1 MFSFR
6 HNFTARSHNH
16 SARNLLSVLL
26 ATVLCSLGTGLAT
39 APAQATV
46 VGVNPDITW
55 GISQSEVVRE
65 VALIKAAG
73 VTTVR
78 ASVDLSGA
86 EYAGPGQLNMSY
98 LNSIDYDIA
107 TARSAGLNVL
117 LEFDRTPYWASA
129 DPNKYTDSSGGMHWN
144 PYWKYSNPQDYA
156 NIVGELVNHF
166 KGMGIND
173 YEIWNE
179 PNNPSFW
186 PSGVNAAEYTE
197 LLKDSYPAVKA
208 ADPSATVLTGGL
220 MDQGSTYQYLQEMY
234 NAGARGSY
242 DVASFHIYPGGDPTQ
257 CAHESNGRP
266 SENSF
271 CMLEGLHAEMTANG
285 DSSPIWVTELGW
297 STCTQG
303 YCVSPQQQASYMI
316 SAYKLL
322 STPKYSFVQSA
333 FFYQMRDLYWETS
346 NAGWESSLG
355 MFNRDW
361 TPKPSYAALQAIGT
375 GQVTGTETETAPGTG
390 SVPGSGSGSGPVTVP
405 VSGVVEKASPPV
417 STPPAATP
425 PVAKPPAASSP
436 VTTPPPVATHKHNR
450 HHGPK
455 AVSAS
460 ALSSTSASSAGLGY
474 VAISLNVKKPH
485 KSLHARSLLALGGV
499 SGSRTGEIVLSL
511 RHRVHGRW
519 VSAGRRIV
527 HLSRTGRY
535 STALRLAR
543 GSWRVSAVYGTAHSH
558 GIAFR
563 VR

>member
-6 HNFTARSHNH
+6 HNFNAGKI
-16 SARNLLSVLL
+16 LSVLA
-26 ATVLCSLGTGLAT
+26 ATVLCALASGLAS
-39 APAQATV
+39 ASAQATV

-129 DPNKYTDSSGGMHWN
+129 DPSKYTDSSGGLHWN

-166 KGMGIND
+166 KGMGVND

-197 LLKDSYPAVKA
+197 LLKDAYPAVKA

-266 SENSF
+266 SESSF
-271 CMLEGLHAEMTANG
+271 CLLEGLRAEMTANG
-285 DSSPIWVTELGW
+285 DSSPVWVTELGW
-297 STCTQG
+297 STCTQSD
-303 YCVSPQQQASYMI
+303 CVTPQQQASYMI

-346 NAGWESSLG
+346 NTSWESSLG

-375 GQVTGTETETAPGTG
+375 GQITGTETETTSGAG
-390 SVPGSGSGSGPVTVP
+390 SSSTPESGSGSGPVTVP
-405 VSGVVEKASPPV
+405 VSGVVEKASSPATTPPV
-417 STPPAATP
+417 ATP
-425 PVAKPPAASSP
+425 PVVKPPATSSP
-436 VTTPPPVATHKHNR
+436 VTTPTPVATHKHNR
-450 HHGPK
+450 RHGAN
-455 AVSAS
+455 AVSA
-460 ALSSTSASSAGLGY
+460 STSASSSTSSAGLSY

-485 KSLHARSLLALGGV
+485 KSLRARSVQALGSV
-499 SGSRTGEIVLSL
+499 SGSKTGEIVLSL

-519 VSAGRRIV
+519 VSAGKRIV
-527 HLSRTGRY
+527 RLSRTGRY
-535 STALRLAR
+535 STVLRLAL
-543 GSWRVSAVYGTAHSH
+543 GSWRVSAVYATAHSH
-558 GIAFR
+558 SIAFR
-563 VR
+563 VL

>member
-1 MFSFR
+1 MFPFH
-6 HNFTARSHNH
+6 HNFDAHRI
-16 SARNLLSVLL
+16 LSGL
-26 ATVLCSLGTGLAT
+26 AATGLCALAAGLSS

-46 VGVNPDITW
+46 VGVNPEITW
-55 GISQSEVVRE
+55 GISQSEIAHE
-65 VALIKAAG
+65 VTLIKAAG

-98 LNSIDYDIA
+98 LNSIDYA
-107 TARSAGLNVL
+107 VVTARSAGLNVL

-129 DPNKYTDSSGGMHWN
+129 DPSKYTDSSGGLHWN

-166 KGMGIND
+166 KGMGVSA
-173 YEIWNE
+173 YEVWNE

-197 LLKDSYPAVKA
+197 LLKDSYPAIKA
-208 ADPSATVLTGGL
+208 ADPNATVVMAGL
-220 MDQGSTYQYLQEMY
+220 MDHGSTYQYLQEMY
-234 NAGARGSY
+234 NAGARGSF

-271 CMLEGLHAEMTANG
+271 CLLEGLHSEMAANDD
-285 DSSPIWVTELGW
+285 DSPVWVTELGW
-297 STCTQG
+297 STCTQSD
-303 YCVSPQQQASYMI
+303 CVSPQQQASYMI

-322 STPKYSFVQSA
+322 NTPKYSFVQSA

-346 NAGWESSLG
+346 NASWESSLG

-361 TPKPSYAALQAIGT
+361 TPKPAYAALQAIGT
-375 GQVTGTETETAPGTG
+375 GQITGTETEIASST
-390 SVPGSGSGSGPVTVP
+390 GSGSTLESGSRSGPVTVP
-405 VSGVVEKASPPV
+405 VSGVVEEASPPV
-417 STPPAATP
+417 STPPAVKP
-425 PVAKPPAASSP
+425 SVAGSP
-436 VTTPPPVATHKHNR
+436 VTSPLPGAMHKHNR
-450 HHGPK
+450 RHDTN

-460 ALSSTSASSAGLGY
+460 SSRSSADLSY
-474 VAISLNVKKPH
+474 VAISLNVKKGH
-485 KSLHARSLLALGGV
+485 RSVRARGISTLGRV
-499 SGSRTGEIVLSL
+499 SGPRSGEIVLSL

-519 VSAGRRIV
+519 VSAGKRIV

-535 STALRLAR
+535 STVLRLTR
-543 GSWRVSAVYGTAHSH
+543 GSWRVSADYGSAHSH
-558 GIAFR
+558 SIAFR
-563 VR
+563 VL